1 MDVYEQDGVL
11 FISKINQDKN
21 KYFVQLISV
30 TFGLITSASTYV
42 PIKSRL
48 LNKPIKLLHFPRIFH
63 STNGFN
69 PEIAVRRITGN
80 VMSFCQR
87 TVTPGKPAEIVC
99 WLCTACRN
107 VYRHFNSIIPV
118 NSPEQF
124 EARIPEDTS
133 CLCLRP
139 HVPSLTSPLSI
150 RQSPICR
157 FLNIKVSYR
166 FFFCTPYMTHGCA
179 KKKKHVTQTAPVRR
193 GYKVDT
199 ELEAYQFHFLPT
211 TKTKKTISPLTVLVK
226 LIKLSHFNIIQSCWN
241 DQCSYTRRYKSDLI
255 AVLSLRMSFK
265 RRPHTHGQNCCKC
278 ITGS

>member
-1 MDVYEQDGVL
+1 
-11 FISKINQDKN
+11 
-21 KYFVQLISV
+21 
-30 TFGLITSASTYV
+30 
-42 PIKSRL
+42 
-48 LNKPIKLLHFPRIFH
+48 
-63 STNGFN
+63 
-69 PEIAVRRITGN
+69 
-80 VMSFCQR
+80 MSFCQR

-179 KKKKHVTQTAPVRR
+179 KKKTRDIDCTSQTWLQSWHRAWSLSIPLSAYHQDKENNFSYN
-193 GYKVDT
+193 GISQ
-199 ELEAYQFHFLPT
+199 AYQ
-211 TKTKKTISPLTVLVK
+211 TIT
-226 LIKLSHFNIIQSCWN
+226 F
-241 DQCSYTRRYKSDLI
+241 
-255 AVLSLRMSFK
+255 
-265 RRPHTHGQNCCKC
+265 
-278 ITGS
+278 